1 MRRFGGSLLV
11 IVVLGVVALVAQ
23 TGGARSGA
31 ARPYTTWTAYQGGA
45 HSAQYSA
52 LDQINKSTVSRLDV
66 AWTYP
71 VNGTITFNPIVIDG
85 VMYAQGTGNA
95 IVALDAA
102 TGKQIWR
109 HANQGAIGGRGF
121 NYWESPDRSDR
132 RLLYLNAGHLTAI
145 NAQNGETITSFGDN
159 GRVDLRVALWRP
171 ARNPLQTS
179 NPGRIFE
186 DLIIVSL
193 PAQGAGYEAT
203 PADVQAYDVRTGK
216 IAWVF
221 HSIPHPG
228 EAGYETWP
236 PEAYRTAG
244 GVHNWSELTVDAQN
258 GIAFIPFG
266 TARFDFYGGDRPG
279 ANLFGNALVALD
291 ARTGKRIWHQQLIHH
306 DLWDYDLPQ
315 APKLLTLRQNGQNV
329 DVVAQATKQG
339 FIFVFE
345 RKTGKPIFPI
355 EERPV
360 PQSDVPGEKSWPTQP
375 FPTKP
380 APFAR
385 QSFTEKDINPYLPE
399 AEKQLLRERLRSVRN
414 EGLFTPPSL
423 EGSIQLPGHN
433 GGANWGSSAVDP
445 IRGEFYVVAKNMP
458 TLLRL
463 NLSNEEP
470 TAGGALGA
478 GPASPI
484 INAEQ
489 KAQLMAAA
497 KEAAAKGPVRY
508 NSPYDF
514 MLSPSTGMTALGPP
528 WSELTAYDLNTG
540 EIKWR
545 VPDGSTTAPPEAG
558 IPADAGSHMP
568 RGGPLVTA
576 GGLVFVATASDRSF
590 RAYDRDSGKVAWT
603 TALPTGS
610 EGVPATYEVGGR
622 QYIVLPVAAGTGSFS
637 ARFGGPAPAP
647 RGGGAGAA
655 GGGPEA
661 QVGAGARGRG
671 GRAGGPQPAPG
682 AYMAFALK

>member
-1 MRRFGGSLLV
+1 MRRSGGSLL
-11 IVVLGVVALVAQ
+11 IALTLGMAALVAQ
-23 TGGARSGA
+23 SGGSRSSSA
-31 ARPYTTWTAYQGGA
+31 KPYTTWTAYQGGS
-45 HSAQYSA
+45 HSSQYSA
-52 LDQINKSTVSRLDV
+52 LDQINKSNVSRLDV

-71 VNGTITFNPIVIDG
+71 VNGNITFNPIVVDN

-102 TGKQIWR
+102 TGKEVWR
-109 HANQGAIGGRGF
+109 HANQGAIGARGL

-132 RLLYLNAGHLTAI
+132 RLLYLNAGNLTAI
-145 NAQNGETITSFGDN
+145 NAQNGETITSFGNN
-159 GRVDLRVALWRP
+159 GRVDLRVALWRE

-179 NPGRIFE
+179 NPGRVFE
-186 DLIIVSL
+186 NLIIISL
-193 PAQGAGYEAT
+193 PAQGAGYEST

-216 IAWVF
+216 IVWVF

-228 EAGYETWP
+228 EFGYDTWP
-236 PEAYRTAG
+236 EGAYKKAG

-266 TARFDFYGGDRPG
+266 TARFDFYGGDRAG
-279 ANLFGNALVALD
+279 DNLFANSLVALD
-291 ARTGKRIWHQQLIHH
+291 ARTGKRLWHHQLVHH

-329 DVVAQATKQG
+329 AVVAQATKFG

-360 PQSDVPGEKSWPTQP
+360 PQSDVPGEQSSKTQP
-375 FPTKP
+375 FPSKP

-399 AEKQLLRERLRSVRN
+399 AEQELLRQRLRSVRN

-423 EGSIQLPGHN
+423 EGSIELPGHN

-445 IRGEFYVVAKNMP
+445 LRGEFYVVAKNMP
-458 TLLRL
+458 TLMRL
-463 NLSNEEP
+463 ILSNEEP
-470 TAGGALGA
+470 TAGGALGGGA
-478 GPASPI
+478 ASPI
-484 INAEQ
+484 MTVEQ
-489 KAQLMAAA
+489 KAKLMAAA

-508 NSPYDF
+508 TSPYDF
-514 MLSPSTGMTALGPP
+514 MQSPTNGMTAFGPP
-528 WSELTAYDLNTG
+528 WSEITAYDLNTG
-540 EIKWR
+540 AIKWR
-545 VPDGSTTAPPEAG
+545 VPDGGVTAPAEAG
-558 IPADAGSHMP
+558 LKGDTGAHMP

-576 GGLVFVATASDRSF
+576 GGLVFVATASDRTV
-590 RAYDRDSGKVAWT
+590 RAYDRDSGKVVWT
-603 TALPTGS
+603 KDLPTGS
-610 EGVPATYEVGGR
+610 EGVPATYEVNGR
-622 QYIVLPVAAGTGSFS
+622 QFIVFPVAAGAGLFP
-637 ARFGGPAPAP
+637 ARFGGPAAAAS
-647 RGGGAGAA
+647 GAAAA

-661 QVGAGARGRG
+661 QAGRGRG
-671 GRAGGPQPAPG
+671 GRAGGPPPAPG
-682 AYMAFALK
+682 AYIAYALPR

>member
-1 MRRFGGSLLV
+1 MPRFGGSLL
-11 IVVLGVVALVAQ
+11 IALTLGMAALVAQ
-23 TGGARSGA
+23 SGGSRSSSA
-31 ARPYTTWTAYQGGA
+31 KPYTTWTAYQGGS
-45 HSAQYSA
+45 HSSQYSA
-52 LDQINKSTVSRLDV
+52 LDQINKSNVSRLDV

-71 VNGTITFNPIVIDG
+71 VNGNITFNPIVVDD
-85 VMYAQGTGNA
+85 VMYVQGTGNA

-102 TGKQIWR
+102 TGKEIWR
-109 HANQGAIGGRGF
+109 HANQGAIGARGL

-132 RLLYLNAGHLTAI
+132 RLLYLNAGNLTAI
-145 NAQNGETITSFGDN
+145 NAQNGETITSFGNN
-159 GRVDLRVALWRP
+159 GRVDLRVALWRE

-179 NPGRIFE
+179 NPGRVFE
-186 DLIIVSL
+186 NLVIISL
-193 PAQGAGYEAT
+193 PAQGAGYEST

-216 IAWVF
+216 IVWVF

-228 EAGYETWP
+228 EFGYDTWP
-236 PEAYRTAG
+236 EGAYKKAG

-266 TARFDFYGGDRPG
+266 TARFDFYGGDRAG
-279 ANLFGNALVALD
+279 DNLFANSLVALD
-291 ARTGKRIWHQQLIHH
+291 ARTGKRLWHHQLVHH

-329 DVVAQATKQG
+329 DVVAQATKFG

-360 PQSDVPGEKSWPTQP
+360 PQSDVPGEQSSKTQP
-375 FPTKP
+375 FPSKP

-399 AEKQLLRERLRSVRN
+399 AEQELLRQRLRSVRN

-423 EGSIQLPGHN
+423 EGSIELPGHN

-445 IRGEFYVVAKNMP
+445 LRGEFYVVAKNMP
-458 TLLRL
+458 TLMRL
-463 NLSNEEP
+463 ILSNEEP
-470 TAGGALGA
+470 TAGGALGGGA
-478 GPASPI
+478 ASPI
-484 INAEQ
+484 ITSEQ
-489 KAQLMAAA
+489 KATLMAAA

-508 NSPYDF
+508 TSPYDF
-514 MLSPSTGMTALGPP
+514 MQSPTNGMTALGPP
-528 WSELTAYDLNTG
+528 WSEITAYDLNTG
-540 EIKWR
+540 AIKWR
-545 VPDGSTTAPPEAG
+545 VPDGGVTAPAEAG
-558 IPADAGSHMP
+558 LKGDTGAHMP

-576 GGLVFVATASDRSF
+576 GGLVFVATASDRTV
-590 RAYDRDSGKVAWT
+590 RAYDRDSGKVVWT
-603 TALPTGS
+603 KDLPTGS

-622 QYIVLPVAAGTGSFS
+622 QFIVFPVAAGAGLFP
-637 ARFGGPAPAP
+637 ARFGGPAAAAS
-647 RGGGAGAA
+647 GGAAA

-661 QVGAGARGRG
+661 EAGGRGRG
-671 GRAGGPQPAPG
+671 GRAGGPPPAPG
-682 AYMAFALK
+682 AYIAYALPK

>member
-1 MRRFGGSLLV
+1 MRRFGGSLL
-11 IVVLGVVALVAQ
+11 IALTLGMAALVAQ
-23 TGGARSGA
+23 SGGSRSSSA
-31 ARPYTTWTAYQGGA
+31 KPYTTWTAYQGGS
-45 HSAQYSA
+45 HSSQYSA
-52 LDQINKSTVSRLDV
+52 LDQINKSNVSRLDV

-71 VNGTITFNPIVIDG
+71 VNGNITFNPIVVDN
-85 VMYAQGTGNA
+85 VMYVQGTGNA

-102 TGKQIWR
+102 TGKEIWR
-109 HANQGAIGGRGF
+109 HANQGAIGARGL

-132 RLLYLNAGHLTAI
+132 RLLYLNAGNLTAI
-145 NAQNGETITSFGDN
+145 NAQNGETITSFGNN
-159 GRVDLRVALWRP
+159 GRVDLRVALWRE

-179 NPGRIFE
+179 NPGRVFE
-186 DLIIVSL
+186 NLVIISL
-193 PAQGAGYEAT
+193 PAQGAGYEST

-216 IAWVF
+216 IVWVF

-228 EAGYETWP
+228 EFGYDTWP
-236 PEAYRTAG
+236 EGAYKKAG

-266 TARFDFYGGDRPG
+266 TARFDFYGGDRAG
-279 ANLFGNALVALD
+279 DNLFANSLVALD
-291 ARTGKRIWHQQLIHH
+291 ARTGKRLWHHQLVHH

-329 DVVAQATKQG
+329 DVVAQATKFG

-360 PQSDVPGEKSWPTQP
+360 PQSDVPGEQSSKTQP
-375 FPTKP
+375 FPSKP

-399 AEKQLLRERLRSVRN
+399 AEQELLRRRLRSVRN

-423 EGSIQLPGHN
+423 EGSIELPGHN

-445 IRGEFYVVAKNMP
+445 LRGEFYVVAKNMP
-458 TLLRL
+458 TLMRL
-463 NLSNEEP
+463 ILSNEEP
-470 TAGGALGA
+470 TAGGALGGGA
-478 GPASPI
+478 ASPI
-484 INAEQ
+484 ITSEQ
-489 KAQLMAAA
+489 KATLMAAA

-508 NSPYDF
+508 TSPYDF
-514 MLSPSTGMTALGPP
+514 MQSPTNGMTALGPP
-528 WSELTAYDLNTG
+528 WSEITAYDLNTG
-540 EIKWR
+540 AMKWR
-545 VPDGSTTAPPEAG
+545 VPAGGVTAPPEAG
-558 IPADAGSHMP
+558 LKGDTGAHMP

-576 GGLVFVATASDRSF
+576 GGLVFVATASDRTV
-590 RAYDRDSGKVAWT
+590 RAYDRDSGKVVWT
-603 TALPTGS
+603 KDLPTGS

-622 QYIVLPVAAGTGSFS
+622 QFIVFPVAAGAGLFP
-637 ARFGGPAPAP
+637 ARFGGPAAAAS
-647 RGGGAGAA
+647 GGAA

-661 QVGAGARGRG
+661 EAGGRGRG
-671 GRAGGPQPAPG
+671 GRAGGPPPAPG
-682 AYMAFALK
+682 AYIAYALPK